1 MNVHVRAESLTL
13 GGVSTMPKL
22 NQMSWQVY
30 RKPAANGSCIAV
42 PVMLLS
48 LVLGEGQTIMLRHG
62 ADAAARR
69 QQW

>member
-1 MNVHVRAESLTL
+1 VSDRDEHVRAESLTL

-30 RKPAANGSCIAV
+30 RKPAANGSSIAV

-48 LVLGEGQTIMLRHG
+48 LVLGEGQTIM
-62 ADAAARR
+62 
-69 QQW
+69 